1 MSANSVIV
9 RMYRKLLGDC
19 FLIIVENDGKY
30 SKTLIDCGILQ
41 GTPGADERMCS
52 VVDNVYQC
60 FGKDLDL
67 VVVTHEHW
75 DHISGFQHASR
86 KFAKQRFKNL
96 WMAWTEDPTDA
107 DGQAL
112 QERFSK
118 AHVKLA
124 ALATVTGRPL
134 RAEGDTVGLMGFS
147 GPLAAA
153 AKPSKRTGAVTGVDR
168 PKRGS
173 AAIYYDLRQWTK
185 GAPKYLSPGMIE
197 ALPGDLK
204 TYILAPPRNQKL
216 LFKALPSGGEAK
228 ETYLGA
234 SASNEELKEA
244 QSQSPFSP
252 SYRWKSYSEIK
263 SAKRKASDEEIWLRD
278 RYFGTAETVDEDDDF
293 DRRIDD
299 RYDME
304 FNRLAIRMDSNTNN
318 SSLVLAIELPDG
330 STMIFAADAQ
340 VGNWLSWGGVEFKEG
355 RAGREKVTKGHDLL
369 GRARIY
375 KVGHHGS
382 HNATLKK
389 EGLELMVR
397 EDLIALIST
406 DAKFALQQGKGW
418 LMPNPNVSAALNK
431 HAPGRVIR
439 GDKLT
444 SKDQAALTK
453 FVREGPDELYVDVLA
468 YGEWPGDYDRQMQGT

>member
-1 MSANSVIV
+1 MSVNSVIV
-9 RMYRKLLGDC
+9 RMYRQLLGDC

-41 GTPGADERMCS
+41 GTPGGDVRMQS
-52 VVDNVYQC
+52 VAENVYRD
-60 FGKDLDL
+60 FGKKLDL

-75 DHISGFQHASR
+75 DHISGFQYASKIFGSSKH
-86 KFAKQRFKNL
+86 KFKKL
-96 WMAWTEDPTDA
+96 WMAWTEDPADP

-124 ALATVTGRPL
+124 ALAMVTGRPL
-134 RAEGDTVGLMGFS
+134 RAESSKVGLMGFS
-147 GPLAAA
+147 GPLPA
-153 AKPSKRTGAVTGVDR
+153 AKTEGA
-168 PKRGS
+168 KRGS
-173 AAIYYDLRQWTK
+173 AAIYENLRKWAKAGTH
-185 GAPKYLSPGMIE
+185 YLAPGMIE
-197 ALPGDLK
+197 TVPGDLK
-204 TYILAPPRNQKL
+204 SYVLAPPRNQKL
-216 LFKALPSGGEAK
+216 LFKALPSRGDAK

-234 SASNEELKEA
+234 RVSDEELEEA
-244 QSQSPFSP
+244 QAQSPFSP
-252 SYRWKSYSEIK
+252 RYRWRTYKQIK
-263 SAKRKASDEEIWLRD
+263 SARRKDSPEKWARD
-278 RYFGTAETVDEDDDF
+278 RYFGTGSEDI

-355 RAGREKVTKGHDLL
+355 PTGQEKVTKAHDLL
-369 GRARIY
+369 ARARLY

-389 EGLELMVR
+389 EGLELMIR
-397 EDLIALIST
+397 DDLVALIST
-406 DAKFALQQGKGW
+406 DAKFALEQGKGW

-431 HAPGRVIR
+431 HAPGRVVR

-444 SKDQAALTK
+444 SADQAALANI
-453 FVREGPDELYVDVLA
+453 VREGSDGLYVDVLA
-468 YGEWPGDYDRQMQGT
+468 FGNWPADYQQQTAAT

>member
-1 MSANSVIV
+1 MSVNSVIV

-30 SKTLIDCGILQ
+30 SKTLVDCGILQ
-41 GTPGADERMCS
+41 GTPGGDVRMRD
-52 VVDNVYQC
+52 VAGNVYES
-60 FGKDLDL
+60 FGKKLDL

-75 DHISGFQHASR
+75 DHISGFQYASKIFGKH
-86 KFAKQRFKNL
+86 KFEKL
-96 WMAWTEDPTDA
+96 WMAWTEDPTDT

-112 QERFSK
+112 QERFSN

-134 RAEGDTVGLMGFS
+134 RAESAKVGLMGFS
-147 GPLAAA
+147 GPLSADKKSA
-153 AKPSKRTGAVTGVDR
+153 
-168 PKRGS
+168 KRGS
-173 AAIYYDLRQWTK
+173 AAIYENLRNWAAA
-185 GAPKYLSPGMIE
+185 GPKYLSPGMIDH
-197 ALPGDLK
+197 LPGDLK
-204 TYILAPPRNQKL
+204 AYVLAPPRNQKL
-216 LFKALPSGGEAK
+216 LFKALPSRGDAK

-234 SASNEELKEA
+234 APIDEELKEA
-244 QSQSPFSP
+244 QAQSPFSP
-252 SYRWKSYSEIK
+252 RYRWRSHKQIEDEKVATSETE
-263 SAKRKASDEEIWLRD
+263 AWLRE
-278 RYFGTAETVDEDDDF
+278 RYFGSGGEDDF

-318 SSLVLAIELPDG
+318 SSLVLAIELPDA

-340 VGNWLSWGGVEFKEG
+340 VGNWLSWRDVEFKEG
-355 RAGREKVTKGHDLL
+355 EPGKETVTKGHDLL
-369 GRARIY
+369 GRARLY

-397 EDLIALIST
+397 DDLVALIST
-406 DAKFALQQGKGW
+406 DAKFALEQGKGW
-418 LMPNPNVSAALNK
+418 LMPNPNVSAALNT

-439 GDKLT
+439 GDKPT
-444 SKDQAALTK
+444 SADQAALAK
-453 FVREGPDELYVDVLA
+453 IVREGPNELYVDVLVH
-468 YGEWPGDYDRQMQGT
+468 GDWPADYLQQTAGN